1 MTYQR
6 LSVSKKRLTLNLCDL
21 VLIPNKTN
29 DFCPTVIVYGQDKKA
44 NNNNV
49 KTNQTNVASKQKTSL
64 PPAKHLNSC
73 TKSTKRQISTFVN
86 YIYQNIL
93 YSAIASISPCLVI
106 SMCVQMYSG
115 LLRDKD
121 ITLVKFNSTK
131 ILFYQYKI
139 P

>member
-21 VLIPNKTN
+21 TLIPNKTN

-73 TKSTKRQISTFVN
+73 TKSTKRQISAFVN
-86 YIYQNIL
+86 YVYQNIL

-106 SMCVQMYSG
+106 SMFLQIYSG
-115 LLRDKD
+115 LVRDKD
-121 ITLVKFNSTK
+121 IPLVKFNYTK
-131 ILFYQYKI
+131 ISRILN
-139 P
+139 

>member
-1 MTYQR
+1 M
-6 LSVSKKRLTLNLCDL
+6 
-21 VLIPNKTN
+21 
-29 DFCPTVIVYGQDKKA
+29 YGQDKKA

-121 ITLVKFNSTK
+121 ITLVKFNSIK
-131 ILFYQYKI
+131 ILFYPYKLPQNAILSPMTYIELKVYQYNNVLQAIQTAIGKRF
-139 P
+139 

>member
-21 VLIPNKTN
+21 TLIPNKTN

-93 YSAIASISPCLVI
+93 YSAIASISPCLVVFYFYTNI
-106 SMCVQMYSG
+106 GG
-115 LLRDKD
+115 LLRNKD
-121 ITLVKFNSTK
+121 TTFVKLNCTK
-131 ILFYQYKI
+131 ILFYQYKL